1 MHIDTDNLD
10 MLKEIIGDELKDVLN
25 IFLEST
31 PDSILQLQEAIESN
45 TIEKVQSVAHTIK
58 GSSANV
64 GAIQL
69 SALTAQ
75 IEQQAKANDSS
86 QFAGLLSQVLTENKA
101 VEDALKSYMA
111 SF

>member
-1 MHIDTDNLD
+1 MHIDKDNLD

-25 IFLEST
+25 LFLESNS
-31 PDSILQLQEAIESN
+31 DSIMQLQEAIESN
-45 TIEKVQSVAHTIK
+45 TTEKVQSLAHTIK

-64 GAIQL
+64 GAMQL

-75 IEQQAKANDSS
+75 IEQQAKANDSAK
-86 QFAGLLSQVLTENKA
+86 FASLLPQVLTENKA
-101 VEDALKSYMA
+101 VEVALKDYMA